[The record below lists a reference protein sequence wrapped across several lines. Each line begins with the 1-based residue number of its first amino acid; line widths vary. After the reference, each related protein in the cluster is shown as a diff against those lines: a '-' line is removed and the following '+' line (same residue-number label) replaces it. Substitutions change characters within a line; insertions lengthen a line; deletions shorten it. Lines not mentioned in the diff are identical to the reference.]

1 MGLPVQLQL
10 DEILVARK
18 RRHPLFLAWQM
29 GRVLIMGAAPIVVL
43 LIAVNEISGLDGN
56 NGTVAGVAAAVWGGI
71 WLVLGYFTWYRYN
84 RDGWMVTNQRL
95 IDSVKRHWFHHEISS
110 ADLIQIEDMSV
121 RRSGLLQTMFN
132 FGDLTC
138 QTAGATQNFV
148 LRGIPGPTDT
158 LGIVDAARDAARRE
172 LGRGIATGSTT

>member
-29 GRVLIMGAAPIVVL
+29 GRVLIMGVAPIVVL

-71 WLVLGYFTWYRYN
+71 
-84 RDGWMVTNQRL
+84 
-95 IDSVKRHWFHHEISS
+95 
-110 ADLIQIEDMSV
+110 
-121 RRSGLLQTMFN
+121 
-132 FGDLTC
+132 
-138 QTAGATQNFV
+138 
-148 LRGIPGPTDT
+148 
-158 LGIVDAARDAARRE
+158 
-172 LGRGIATGSTT
+172 